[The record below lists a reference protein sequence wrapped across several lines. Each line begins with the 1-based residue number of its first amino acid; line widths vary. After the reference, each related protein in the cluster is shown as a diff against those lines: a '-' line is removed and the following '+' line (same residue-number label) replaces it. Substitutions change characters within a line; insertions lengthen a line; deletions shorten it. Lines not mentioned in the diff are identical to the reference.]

1 MAWIIFLFSQ
11 GGSLECFTRLWRI
24 GACLLTTSINSL
36 YHTARETDRQTQR
49 ERLITFLSFHSVCP
63 AGKDYVADRLSSTC
77 YRLDLSL
84 KNWTTAR
91 DDCAANGEM
100 LVVLEP
106 VVKAQFIKNFL
117 TANRRKFWDGEEKK
131 KKKKKKKPFCTILSI
146 VCTHWLVELLERS
159 AVFLPV
165 SVFVCGVLCQLCDDV
180 EKVSTMLWSYCHNV
194 NETCTVL

>member
-1 MAWIIFLFSQ
+1 M
-11 GGSLECFTRLWRI
+11 
-24 GACLLTTSINSL
+24 TTSINSL

-77 YRLDLSL
+77 YRLDLSV

-106 VVKAQFIKNFL
+106 VVKAQFIKDL
-117 TANRRKFWDGEEKK
+117 MTANRRMFCDGEKTK
-131 KKKKKKKPFCTILSI
+131 NNNNNKRLYNIFNSLHTPICGVT
-146 VCTHWLVELLERS
+146 
-159 AVFLPV
+159 
-165 SVFVCGVLCQLCDDV
+165 VFVGALKEVQFLCLSLFLSV
-180 EKVSTMLWSYCHNV
+180 VYSVSSVMMLKKSPPCYGHIV
-194 NETCTVL
+194 IT